1 MYFCDRVILIFSIM
15 KRLISTIA
23 TVFFCICSCA
33 QSEHLTFKGVPID
46 GTLDAYVEK
55 MKKAGFEYAG
65 MFDDWTA
72 ILQGD
77 FAGFRE
83 CAIFVSSLQSF
94 DLVYEISVHFDLTES
109 WSDLYGSYSQ
119 LKEMLTMKYR
129 ELESSEEKWI
139 GYSEPKNDTD
149 KMYDLWHGR
158 GEINTLF
165 RTDKG
170 KIVLEIQPVGWYSGQ
185 VFLSYWDKINSLKV
199 AMDDL

>member
-1 MYFCDRVILIFSIM
+1 
-15 KRLISTIA
+15 
-23 TVFFCICSCA
+23 
-33 QSEHLTFKGVPID
+33 
-46 GTLDAYVEK
+46 
-55 MKKAGFEYAG
+55 
-65 MFDDWTA
+65 
-72 ILQGD
+72 
-77 FAGFRE
+77 
-83 CAIFVSSLQSF
+83 
-94 DLVYEISVHFDLTES
+94 
-109 WSDLYGSYSQ
+109 
-119 LKEMLTMKYR
+119 MKYR